1 MPDPV
6 IPESVAYTIMSGYY
20 PEIASR
26 VEYGGKKKGK
36 GRVGAKHIKKRGFSN
51 TSVAREKVSM
61 MDNLTKAG
69 VAFGSLAMKRKFFG
83 GLGYLKQIGFDEKT
97 EKYKYKFM
105 GGSDQYKLYGDQ
117 VWYMA
122 GVRDKKDMI
131 TQFLKDSNMDAVQ
144 YQQAYKN
151 SSPDMVRE
159 AVNFAKEVFDK
170 AYDTAKIQEHIDG
183 LSVDAAEE
191 IGFKD
196 GDYEWMTVDEAV
208 KQKHVSAKSGFSKA
222 NERDMVKYNT
232 KTGEIE
238 EVYDVTEQS
247 IITHGQHGVI
257 KPPQELV
264 DAIKEIEAGDKAPDK
279 QALKQQVIKMYT
291 KNLNYYNNMI
301 TGLKKKVGFDK
312 AKKRKGNKGLSNVD
326 ILLKEVGGGKGKKA
340 DTKKIASQLN
350 VKMGQ
355 FHFLDT
361 AEKSSRQTGVEF
373 LAHMLGTLNVETNK
387 KFSQTHRVADLPN
400 GRKLYASVPLQMSWK
415 TLLFLKGPLAQTA
428 IVEGHS
434 VTTALHFGSTQTG
447 LEKGKATV
455 RSQKHAYTRSK
466 TGKAA
471 IGSNQHRTVTTAM
484 TNLRKGVLPATA
496 VSIPAGD
503 KLQQKLNELL
513 QGIGTEGLSIKKLG
527 SSSTKLAN
535 RRFGMSGRKKM
546 KMGKGNMAEAGFWAL
561 PYIGV
566 LQSEF
571 EKEKSKK

>member
-1 MPDPV
+1 MTDPV

-26 VEYGGKKKGK
+26 VQYGGKKKGK
-36 GRVGAKHIKKRGFSN
+36 GRVGAKRIKKRGFSN
-51 TSVAREKVSM
+51 TSVVREEYSM
-61 MDNLTKAG
+61 MDEFTKAA
-69 VAFGSLAMKRKFFG
+69 VAFGKDSMVPGTA
-83 GLGYLKQIGFDEKT
+83 GLGYLKQYGFDAKT

-105 GGSDQYKLYGDQ
+105 GGSDKYSLYGDQ

-122 GVRDKKDMI
+122 GIRDKKDMV
-131 TQFLKDSNMDAVQ
+131 TQFLQDSNMSAVQ
-144 YQQAYKN
+144 YQQAYKDAE
-151 SSPDMVRE
+151 PEMVRE

-183 LSVDAAEE
+183 LAVDAAEE

-196 GDYEWMTVDEAV
+196 GEYEWMTVDEAV
-208 KQKHVSAKSGFSKA
+208 KRKHVSAKSGFSKA
-222 NERDMVKYNT
+222 NERDMVKYNA
-232 KTGEIE
+232 KTGEVE
-238 EVYDVTEQS
+238 ATFDVTEQS
-247 IITHGQHGVI
+247 IMQHGQHGVI

-264 DAIKEIEAGDKAPDK
+264 DAIKDIEAGDKAPDK

-301 TGLKKKVGFDK
+301 TGLKKKVGFDN

-350 VKMGQ
+350 VKMGK

-361 AEKSSRQTGVEF
+361 AEKSARQTGVEF
-373 LAHMLGTLNVETNK
+373 LAHMLGTLNVETNT
-387 KFSQTHRVADLPN
+387 KFAQTHRVADLPN
-400 GRKLYASVPLQMSWK
+400 GRKIYASVPIQMSWK

-434 VTTALHFGSTQTG
+434 ATTALHYNQTNTG
-447 LEKGKATV
+447 FEKGKSTV

-466 TGKAA
+466 IGKAA
-471 IGSNQHRTVTTAM
+471 IGSNQHRTVATAM

-503 KLQQKLNELL
+503 KLQKKLNDLL
-513 QGIGTEGLSIKKLG
+513 QGIGTAGLSIKKLG
-527 SSSTKLAN
+527 SSADKLAK
-535 RRFGMSGRKKM
+535 RSYGIRGRKLQR
-546 KMGKGNMAEAGFWAL
+546 GKGNMAEAGFWAL